1 MDMDINNIKFF
12 NNIDK
17 NILNKVDLKNK
28 KYIKGQTVYNQ
39 GQTCKGMDVI
49 LSGGLVAY
57 SLGQNGSESIVFE
70 FKEGRVIGSNL
81 LFNDMTSYPMNIY
94 CIEDCEL
101 IHILK
106 SEVEILLHDYN
117 FVMNFIKS
125 ISINSQGM
133 NKKIAMYTQKS
144 LRENLMD
151 YLSALSVEQN
161 SKTIRLPISKK
172 QLADYFGVQRPS
184 LFRELKKMKD
194 DGLIEIDNRSIKL
207 NFLD

>member
-1 MDMDINNIKFF
+1 MDINNVNFF

-17 NILNKVDLKNK
+17 NILNNVDLKNK

-39 GQTCKGMDVI
+39 GETCKGMDII

-70 FKEGRVIGSNL
+70 FKEDRIIGSNL

-184 LFRELKKMKD
+184 LFRELKTMKD
-194 DGLIEIDNRSIKL
+194 DGLIEIDNRIIKINL
-207 NFLD
+207 LD

>member
-1 MDMDINNIKFF
+1 MDINNIKFF

-28 KYIKGQTVYNQ
+28 KYIKGQTVYNE
-39 GQTCKGMDVI
+39 GETCKGMDII

-70 FKEGRVIGSNL
+70 FKEDRVIGSNL

-106 SEVEILLHDYN
+106 SEVEILLHDYT

-184 LFRELKKMKD
+184 LFRELKTMKD
-194 DGLIEIDNRSIKL
+194 DGLIEIDNRSIKINL
-207 NFLD
+207 LD

>member
-1 MDMDINNIKFF
+1 MDINNIKFF

>member
-1 MDMDINNIKFF
+1 MDINNIKFF

-17 NILNKVDLKNK
+17 NILNKIDLKNK

-39 GQTCKGMDVI
+39 GETCKGMDII

-161 SKTIRLPISKK
+161 AKTIRLPISKK

-184 LFRELKKMKD
+184 LFRELKTMKD
-194 DGLIEIDNRSIKL
+194 DGLIEIDNKIIVIMWHL
-207 NFLD
+207 E

>member
-1 MDMDINNIKFF
+1 MDINNIKFF

-17 NILNKVDLKNK
+17 NILNNVDLKNK

-39 GQTCKGMDVI
+39 GETCKGMDII

-70 FKEGRVIGSNL
+70 FKEDRIIGSNL

-106 SEVEILLHDYN
+106 SEVEILLHDYT

-184 LFRELKKMKD
+184 LFRELKTMKD
-194 DGLIEIDNRSIKL
+194 DGLIEIDNRSIKIKI
-207 NFLD
+207 NQ